1 MQLTDS
7 FVLLVLVL
15 LLPPREEA
23 RLAAAHLAAVNEQA
37 EQGAHLCPKLGDDE
51 RGPCGAV
58 RTCWIPAQPEMR
70 LNDDIFVQLDE

>member
-23 RLAAAHLAAVNEQA
+23 RLAAAHLAALNEQA
-37 EQGAHLCPKLGDDE
+37 EQGAHLCPSWVTTSEARVE
-51 RGPCGAV
+51 RSALVGF
-58 RTCWIPAQPEMR
+58 
-70 LNDDIFVQLDE
+70 LHSLK